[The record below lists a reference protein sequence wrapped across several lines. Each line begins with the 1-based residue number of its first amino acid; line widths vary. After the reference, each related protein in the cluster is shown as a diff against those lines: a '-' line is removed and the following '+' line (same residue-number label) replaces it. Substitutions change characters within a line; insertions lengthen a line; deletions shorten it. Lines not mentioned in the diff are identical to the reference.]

1 MNSTGHQL
9 HESGL
14 HLPKRWTPLKPHPEQ
29 IRLTTENKRFKVVP
43 AGRRSGKTEKFKR
56 ELSKASWLVPGLYFA
71 AAPTHSQ
78 AKKIFWKDLKA
89 LALPYLVDRFYDGE
103 LVIKLKNGSEIHV
116 IGLDKPAR
124 FEGQPWTGGG
134 IDEIADI
141 KSDAWQSNISPA
153 LDTEGLDTWCWL
165 LGVPDGLN
173 HYYDMAQYA
182 LNANDPEW
190 GLYTWP
196 SSDILSP
203 KKIEAAKRRLDPRTF
218 RQEYEASFE
227 TATGRIYDDY
237 SNNNHTDRTFSP
249 ELAIHWT
256 HDFNFVPMS
265 SIIIQNVNGK
275 DYCVDE
281 ISLESAAAR
290 NVALEFIDRYKEHKN
305 LPIYL
310 YGDPSGKA
318 GEKHGLLSNYLELE
332 RLLAQHGFNNVERRV
347 LRSER
352 SIRDSQA
359 SLRGRIYN
367 TLGETFFYVNP
378 EKCKSLD
385 KGLFTTQRA
394 KGSAYQED
402 PNNEHH
408 HITTAARFFTEYQYP
423 IYGKPTL
430 KKW

>member
-1 MNSTGHQL
+1 M
-9 HESGL
+9 
-14 HLPKRWTPLKPHPEQ
+14 
-29 IRLTTENKRFKVVP
+29 
-43 AGRRSGKTEKFKR
+43 
-56 ELSKASWLVPGLYFA
+56 YFA

-89 LALPYLVDRFYDGE
+89 LAMPQLVDRAFDGD
-103 LVIKLKNGSEIHV
+103 LILRLKNKSEIHV
-116 IGLDKPAR
+116 IGLDKPSR
-124 FEGQPWTGGG
+124 FEGVPWTGGG

-141 KSDAWQSNISPA
+141 KPDAWESNISPA

-182 LNANDPEW
+182 LHSGDPEW
-190 GLYTWP
+190 ELYTWP

-203 KKIEAAKRRLDPRTF
+203 AKIEAAKRRLDPRTF
-218 RQEYEASFE
+218 KQEYEASFE

-237 SNNNHTDRTFSP
+237 SIDNHTSREFSK

-265 SIIIQNVNGK
+265 SIIIQNVNGS

-281 ISLESAAAR
+281 ISLESASAR
-290 NVALEFIDRYKEHKN
+290 NVALEFIDRYKDSKN

-318 GEKHGLLSNYLELE
+318 GEKHGLLSNYVEIE

-359 SLRGRIYN
+359 SLRSKIFN
-367 TLGETFFYVNP
+367 TVGERAFFVNP
-378 EKCKSLD
+378 DKCRSLD

-402 PNNEHH
+402 PNNKHH
-408 HITTAARFFTEYQYP
+408 HITTAARFFTEYMYP
-423 IYGKPTL
+423 IHGKPTIRN
-430 KKW
+430 W